1 MKWMVIT
8 LVAGLLLAACAANL
22 PEGEPPAETRNQP
35 LPLEETAAVL
45 QQPTLLPPQ
54 MPPRGAEREFSTDF
68 SKASVY
74 FDEILSGGPP
84 KDGIPAIDSPSFVTV
99 DEAEAWLQDVE
110 PVILVELDGQARA
123 YPLQVLTWHEI
134 VNDVIGD
141 IPVLVTFCP
150 LCNTAIAFERTL
162 DGTVYDFGTTGRLR
176 YSNLI
181 MYDRQTETWWQQA
194 TGEAI
199 VGELTGARLNF
210 VPAVIIS
217 WSDFR
222 SAHPQGTVLSRQTG
236 FNRSYGRNPYLGYD
250 DVNNP
255 PFLYQGPQTPD
266 RLPPVARVLATELNG
281 DAVAYPY
288 QLLEEEIVVND
299 SLGGVPVAVF
309 WAKGTSSA
317 LDASVIAEGRDVGA
331 ANLFERSIDGRTLT
345 FEHREGRILD
355 RETGSEW
362 NLLGRAVAGDLQGK
376 QLQPLVAINHFWF
389 SWAAFM
395 PETRVYTRFA
405 P

>member
-1 MKWMVIT
+1 MKWILLT

-54 MPPRGAEREFSTDF
+54 TPPRGAEREFSTDF

-99 DEAEAWLQDVE
+99 DEAAAWLQDVE
-110 PVILVELDGQARA
+110 PVILVELDGHARA

-266 RLPPVARVLATELNG
+266 RLPPVARVLAAELNG

-395 PETRVYTRFA
+395 PETRIYTRFA